1 MHKIGLNSHF
11 GYKTILLQ
19 CLPPILMMIFT
30 SLYTV
35 IDGLFISNFAGADAF
50 AGMNLI
56 APITMIVGGIGFM
69 FGSGGSALASKLLGE
84 GKNKDADK
92 VFTMML
98 VFSTIIVILVSIILL
113 PNIDKISRE
122 LAKLASDTTEKTIQ
136 NATIYG
142 QVLLIGQFIFS
153 LQSIFQN
160 FFVVNE
166 TPHAGLIQTL
176 IAGITNIIFDTV
188 FIVGCNMGVLG
199 AAIGTIFG
207 YIGGTVFSFLYIL
220 LRKKNLLHLCFSKPS
235 LKVLEKTSVNGLS
248 DFIFNISSAVVSLIY
263 NIQLL
268 KYFGQNG
275 VNAFGA
281 VMYINF
287 IFVAIFIGISIG
299 TAPIIGYNYGARN
312 DDELHNVIFKTL
324 NIVFIASVLMTVIA
338 EVSAPLLANAFSKE
352 PTVNALTVKAIRY
365 YSPSFLFAGFCI
377 FITSMFTGLNDGVTS
392 GILSFV
398 RTLVLQI
405 IFLLVFPIWFGGDSL
420 WWLIIL
426 VEGLSFILAF
436 VYFYTKRKKYHY

>member
-1 MHKIGLNSHF
+1 MQKIGLSSHF

-35 IDGLFISNFAGADAF
+35 IDGLFISNFAGPDAF

-56 APITMIVGGIGFM
+56 APLTMIVGGIGFM

-84 GKNKDADK
+84 GNGKDANK

-98 VFSTIIVILVSIILL
+98 EVSAILVIVVSIILF
-113 PNIDKISRE
+113 PFIDDISRE

-142 QVLLIGQFIFS
+142 QVLLIGQFIFCW
-153 LQSIFQN
+153 QTIFHN
-160 FFVVNE
+160 FFIVNE
-166 TPHAGLIQTL
+166 TPHAGLIETL
-176 IAGITNIIFDTV
+176 IAGITNIVFDAI

-199 AAIGTIFG
+199 AAIGTILG
-207 YIGGTVFSFLYIL
+207 YISGTIFSIIYMCV
-220 LRKKNLLHLCFSKPS
+220 RKKNILHFSFCKPS
-235 LKVLEKTSVNGLS
+235 FKVIEKTSVNGSS

-281 VMYINF
+281 VMYISF
-287 IFVAIFIGISIG
+287 IFVAIFIGIAIG
-299 TAPIIGYNYGARN
+299 TAPIIGYNYGAKN
-312 DDELHNVIFKTL
+312 DEELHNVIFKTL
-324 NIVFIASVLMTVIA
+324 NIVFVLSILMTLVA
-338 EVSAPLLANAFSKE
+338 ELSAPLLADSFSKE
-352 PTVNALTVKAIRY
+352 PVVNELTVKAIRY

-398 RTLVLQI
+398 RTLILQI
-405 IFLLVFPIWFGGDSL
+405 VFLLVFPIWFGGDSL

-436 VYFYTKRKKYHY
+436 VYFYTKRKKFHY